1 MNDTG
6 IIHSTQ
12 TDAALGT
19 SQIGKCDVNQ
29 LAGGQLDKIQR
40 GRIIPE
46 VIFTYFQPLHMI
58 ISKSIISE
66 QKLANQ
72 ILSDDGTCYIVNTR
86 GNVCHFNGKYCYI
99 LENKSWV

>member
-1 MNDTG
+1 MPKRGFSLKIAEEVQQMNDTG

-46 VIFTYFQPLHMI
+46 VTFTYFQPLLMI
-58 ISKSIISE
+58 ISKS
-66 QKLANQ
+66 
-72 ILSDDGTCYIVNTR
+72 YR
-86 GNVCHFNGKYCYI
+86 
-99 LENKSWV
+99 ENPVKSLV

>member
-29 LAGGQLDKIQR
+29 LAGGQLDKIHR

-46 VIFTYFQPLHMI
+46 VTFTYFQRLLI
-58 ISKSIISE
+58 IIYRSYRENPVKS
-66 QKLANQ
+66 L
-72 ILSDDGTCYIVNTR
+72 L
-86 GNVCHFNGKYCYI
+86 
-99 LENKSWV
+99 